1 MRLVTFASIRVKLS
15 IIMVAIVLGA
25 LSLIGYV
32 AATHARDAVLD
43 AGQARLAM
51 AAVDRQARIEA
62 WFLDIE
68 EKVKLHSDSAFT
80 TTAFRAFRKGWIRL
94 QEARPGTS
102 GRNAL
107 RVAYGAD
114 EGLEVDIDPVYSA
127 AHDRYAATFEALVE
141 TGDFHDIL
149 LIDTQGN
156 VVFSVT
162 KGAEFARNATD
173 GILGASDLG
182 TIYRGSKEAR
192 GLNPLYSGF
201 RPYAADDYRVSSFMA
216 RPLLDRSGNFIG
228 LVVFRLEIAR
238 LHDILG
244 DPSNLGQTGQA
255 LLVGSNRKQV
265 LTDALALGSAASEYN
280 LAPVRRALGGH
291 SGSAQLMLDGKET
304 LVQFAPLSFLGKS
317 WALLIAQEQAEI
329 AAPARAMV
337 RDMTRDAS
345 FVVLFSVI
353 VALAVAGAIARPLG
367 RLRRVMGDIR
377 RGVFGGRIPLTR
389 RNDEIG
395 AMARSLSDFRD
406 AMAQNAELALENSFK
421 GAAFEAGSSAQTLI
435 DLDLTITYAN
445 RAFTELV
452 SEHLTAMRERVPDL
466 EPQLVVGR
474 SIDIFEEDPERIR
487 SIIGARDGLPY
498 RIDMNVGDVDFILI
512 FSVVRDE
519 DHRAVG
525 FVVEWED
532 VTEARMREAMLEA
545 INTRQVMAEF
555 DMEGALV
562 TANPAFC
569 ALLGK
574 EFEDV
579 QGASLDDL
587 LSPADIDHGASDP
600 NDGENLG
607 QSRFVTA
614 GTERILEGGM
624 TTVLDRT
631 GIPTRLLLIGQDI
644 TRDHHLLV
652 AAESEKAALIK
663 EQSAVVDAVRDALA
677 ALAVGDLT
685 RRIETPFAGGYDAL
699 RTDFNAAVE
708 TLATAMRTVLVN
720 ANSIRS
726 EASEITAA
734 ADDLSTR
741 TEHQAAT
748 LEETAAALDALTSNL
763 HVAAG
768 EAEKADTVV
777 ATARDHA
784 NTSGEIVAKAVNAMS
799 QIKASSDQISR
810 IVSVI
815 DDIAFQTNLLALN
828 AGVEAAR
835 AGEAGRGFAVVAS
848 EVRALAQRSADAAR
862 EIGGLIG
869 QSGGHVQQG
878 VDLVGEAGRA
888 LAVIVD
894 TIGDV
899 SRHVSE
905 IASSA
910 GEQSRSIVEI
920 NAAVTNLDQVTQQN
934 AAMFEET
941 TAASHA
947 LTREAEQMTEA
958 MGRFQV
964 PEVQSSLIPDEPIP
978 AAPSLPSEEL
988 EEAVSLPLAVGDD
1001 SPAVFDAPLNDPS
1014 EPMADVQEGDGW
1026 EEF

>member
-32 AATHARDAVLD
+32 AATHARDAVLE

-51 AAVDRQARIEA
+51 AANDRQARIQG

-68 EKVKLHSDSAFT
+68 EKVILHGDSAFT

-94 QEARPGTS
+94 QEARPGAD
-102 GRNAL
+102 GRAAL
-107 RVAYGAD
+107 RTAYLGGNNPGV
-114 EGLEVDIDPVYSA
+114 EIDPVYRA
-127 AHDRYAATFEALVE
+127 AHDRYAATFEALVD
-141 TGDFHDIL
+141 TGDFQDIL

-162 KGAEFARNATD
+162 KGEEFARNATD
-173 GILGASDLG
+173 RVLGASDLG
-182 TIYRGSKEAR
+182 TVFRGAKNNEGS
-192 GLNPLYSGF
+192 NPIYSGF
-201 RPYAADDYRVSSFMA
+201 RAYAADNYRMSSFMA
-216 RPLLDRSGNFIG
+216 RPLTDRSGNFIG
-228 LVVFRLEIAR
+228 LVVFRMQIAR

-244 DPSNLGQTGQA
+244 DPSNLGRTGRA
-255 LLVGSNRKQV
+255 ILVASNRKEV
-265 LTDALALGSAASEYN
+265 VTDIGAERSVGKDYDLG
-280 LAPVRRALGGH
+280 PVRRALGGH
-291 SGSAQLMLDGKET
+291 SGSAELILDGEDT
-304 LVQFAPLSFLGKS
+304 FAHFAPLSFLGKS
-317 WALLIAQEQAEI
+317 WAILIAQDQAEI

-337 RDMTRDAS
+337 RDMTRESA

-367 RLRRVMGDIR
+367 RLRNVMGDIR

-389 RNDEIG
+389 RRDEIG

-421 GAAFEAGSSAQTLI
+421 GAAFEAGSSPQTLI
-435 DLDLTITYAN
+435 DLNLMITYAN
-445 RAFTELV
+445 AAFTEMV
-452 SEHLTAMRERVPDL
+452 KEHLSSIRERVPDL
-466 EPQLVVGR
+466 DPHLVVGR
-474 SIDIFEEDPERIR
+474 SIDIFEEDPDRIR
-487 SIIGARDGLPY
+487 SVIAARDGLPY
-498 RIDMNVGDVDFILI
+498 QIDMNVGEVDFILI

-519 DHRAVG
+519 EHRAVG

-555 DMEGALV
+555 NMEGALV

-574 EFEDV
+574 EFGDV
-579 QGASLDDL
+579 QGMSLDDL
-587 LSPADIDHGASDP
+587 LSPADEDHGASDP
-600 NDGENLG
+600 SDGENLG
-607 QSRFVTA
+607 QSRFVTS

-624 TTVLDRT
+624 TTVLDRS

-644 TRDHHLLV
+644 TRDHQLLV
-652 AAESEKAALIK
+652 AAEGEKAALIR
-663 EQSAVVDAVRDALA
+663 EQSAVVDAVREALA
-677 ALAVGDLT
+677 ALAGGDLT
-685 RRIETPFAGGYDAL
+685 RRMESPFAGGYDAL

-708 TLATAMRTVLVN
+708 TLGAAMRTVLVN
-720 ANSIRS
+720 ATSIRS
-726 EASEITAA
+726 EANEITAA

-748 LEETAAALDALTSNL
+748 LEETAAALDTLTSNL
-763 HVAAG
+763 HVAAR
-768 EAEKADTVV
+768 EAEKADSVV

-784 NTSGEIVAKAVNAMS
+784 DTSGEIVAKAVNAMS
-799 QIKASSDQISR
+799 QIKSSSDQISR

-862 EIGGLIG
+862 EIGGLVG
-869 QSGGHVQQG
+869 QSGSHVKQG

-888 LAVIVD
+888 LSIIVD
-894 TIGDV
+894 TINDV

-910 GEQSRSIVEI
+910 GEQSRSVVEI

-947 LTREAEQMTEA
+947 LTREAEQMTQA
-958 MGRFQV
+958 MAQFQV
-964 PEVQSSLIPDEPIP
+964 PGGC
-978 AAPSLPSEEL
+978 APSQPIAEGECDLDLDDADCETRPL
-988 EEAVSLPLAVGDD
+988 EMAVGDYPQIIPR
-1001 SPAVFDAPLNDPS
+1001 PAVETSQKDTPS
-1014 EPMADVQEGDGW
+1014 NQEGDDW